1 MAVQQPP
8 ITGDPQLDSFTREV
22 ADTINTLQTGN
33 VVNTQQIITTDIA
46 GGAAGPAGVDG
57 LNRATVTL
65 YQRTRIGEDAGLVKP
80 TPVTGTTV
88 FRYNYQ
94 TQILANDIG
103 GGVYTGAAPWDGWY
117 DYIPERDPVLQ
128 DDYIWYQT
136 INIAER
142 GNFENFFGN
151 QFSEVFLFS
160 KPGTGA
166 LRVLTSYNEVVDVDQ
181 ITFVATAQRILL
193 GELDVTAQIPNGQ
206 VCWLLANNDGYM
218 PQGELSQSQFLN
230 IIQNSVPRAPTAAET
245 EFYNRNFTGDVI
257 NHIGHTTTFTDDELF
272 TLTVGGAFNDPS
284 ITAGGTFSEQ
294 SREIEVRVAIDNVVN
309 I

>member
-8 ITGDPQLDSFTREV
+8 ITGDPQLDSFNKDL

-33 VVNTQQIITTDIA
+33 VINTQSIITTDIA
-46 GGAAGPAGVDG
+46 GGTSGPAGVDG
-57 LNRATVTL
+57 LNRASITL
-65 YQRTRIGEDAGLVKP
+65 YQRNGISETNGLTMPASVSNS
-80 TPVTGTTV
+80 TV
-88 FRYNYQ
+88 FRYNYDTQ
-94 TQILANDIG
+94 TLRNDVG
-103 GGVYTGAAPWDGWY
+103 GGIFTGGPPWDGWY
-117 DYIPERDPVLQ
+117 DFIPERTPAIQ

-136 INIAER
+136 VNVSER
-142 GNFENFFGN
+142 GIFEEFFGSS
-151 QFSEVFLFS
+151 FGAVRLLS

-193 GELDVTAQIPNGQ
+193 GELDVTAQIPDGQ